1 MFLSDLRV
9 EIKQDYHFIIV
20 SLSQLYVT
28 NLIRILVLVN
38 KLININYL
46 TTA

>member
-20 SLSQLYVT
+20 SLSQLYGT
-28 NLIRILVLVN
+28 NLIKTHVLIN
-38 KLININYL
+38 KLININ
-46 TTA
+46 